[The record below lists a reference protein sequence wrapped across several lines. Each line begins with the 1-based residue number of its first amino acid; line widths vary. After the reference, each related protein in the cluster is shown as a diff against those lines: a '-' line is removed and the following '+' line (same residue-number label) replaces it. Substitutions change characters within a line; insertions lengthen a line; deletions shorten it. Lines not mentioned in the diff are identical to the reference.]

1 MELTG
6 VKLRKNTVP
15 IPGMLTLPVVSL
27 VPLQVGVSDRLL
39 DVIVRNERRQTTYR
53 YWAVH

>member
-27 VPLQVGVSDRLL
+27 VPQQVEVSDRFLK
-39 DVIVRNERRQTTYR
+39 
-53 YWAVH
+53 